1 MINMK
6 KRIITLLT
14 IATLTLTSCTS
25 KRNNIIISGH
35 FYGLSLEN
43 KEISCAFFIEQIS
56 EYTFLNANG
65 KNVIRDAINEK
76 CYSLEF
82 YVNLSEN
89 DVKQVDFLNL
99 RDAYNN
105 ASGTPISY
113 VDDNNYWLTP
123 FTSENNETLPVSR
136 CYYSVNINI
145 GDFKLSAYLHFMDD

>member
-1 MINMK
+1 MDFEK
-6 KRIITLLT
+6 LACAHVRTLKPYQSARRIG
-14 IATLTLTSCTS
+14 
-25 KRNNIIISGH
+25 GH
-35 FYGLSLEN
+35 GH
-43 KEISCAFFIEQIS
+43 
-56 EYTFLNANG
+56 TFLNANG
-65 KNVIRDAINEK
+65 KNVIRDAINDK